1 LEFFVAQPQPS
12 RSITEVPLEPGLD
25 ALRLRELVDE
35 YRVALRVAG
44 RSPRTIRWYGDH
56 LAEFIRFLERS
67 GDRATL
73 AELRPP
79 VVRRWLVALGAHRDR
94 PLAPSSIAGRVR
106 TLHAFGSWLE
116 REFDLPNNPLRGV
129 PVPRV
134 PEQLV
139 RSLREPDIRALL
151 VAIDGS
157 EQPDRDRALVLV
169 LLDTGIRLS
178 EAAGLSVHDLDLIE
192 GRCRVMGKGA
202 KERVVP
208 VGRKARRAIRQ
219 MLARRGNPAAS
230 APLFAGAD
238 GRPLAPHGIQQVM
251 RRLSAR
257 ADLSVRCSPHILRH
271 TFARS
276 FLQNGG
282 DVFSLQRILGHS
294 PSSLQVTRRYV
305 DLLDDD
311 LREIHRNASP
321 VDRLS

>member
-1 LEFFVAQPQPS
+1 MARPARLVA
-12 RSITEVPLEPGLD
+12 EVRPDPGLE
-25 ALRLRELVDE
+25 ALRLADLVAE
-35 YRVALRVAG
+35 YCVALKVAG
-44 RSPRTIRWYGDH
+44 RSPRTIRWYRDH
-56 LAEFIRFLERS
+56 LAEFIGFLERS
-67 GDRATL
+67 GDSATF

-79 VVRRWLVALGAHRDR
+79 VVRRWLLALGARQGR
-94 PLAPSSIAGRVR
+94 PLAPSSMAGRVR
-106 TLHAFGSWLE
+106 TLRAFGSWLE
-116 REFDLPNNPLRGV
+116 REFDLADNPLRGV

-139 RSLREPDIRALL
+139 RSLRETEIRALL
-151 VAIDGS
+151 AAIEGS
-157 EQPDRDRALVLV
+157 EQPERDRALVLL

-178 EAAGLSVHDLDLIE
+178 EAAGLSVHDVDLIE

-208 VGRKARRAIRQ
+208 VGRKARRAIRL
-219 MLARRGNPAAS
+219 MLARRRRSGPGD
-230 APLFAGAD
+230 PLFIGAV
-238 GRPLAPHGIQQVM
+238 GRPLAPHGFQQVL

-257 ADLSVRCSPHILRH
+257 AGLTVRSSPHILRH

>member
-1 LEFFVAQPQPS
+1 MRRSRVTAAAPQQP
-12 RSITEVPLEPGLD
+12 LGLD
-25 ALRLRELVDE
+25 GLRLAELVAE
-35 YRVALRVAG
+35 YRVALKVAG

-56 LAEFIRFLERS
+56 LAEFIAFLERS
-67 GDRATL
+67 GEPATM

-79 VVRRWLVALGAHRDR
+79 FVRRWLVALGARQGR
-94 PLAPSSIAGRVR
+94 PLAPSSVAGRVR
-106 TLHAFGSWLE
+106 TLRAFAGWAA
-116 REFDLPNNPLRGV
+116 REFDLADNPLRGV
-129 PVPRV
+129 PVPKV

-139 RSLREPDIRALL
+139 RSLREADVRALL
-151 VAIDGS
+151 AAIDAGS
-157 EQPDRDRALVLV
+157 EQPERDRALVLL

-178 EAAGLSVHDLDLIE
+178 EAAGVRIGDIDLLE

-208 VGRKARRAIRQ
+208 VGRKARRAVRQ
-219 MLARRGNPAAS
+219 MLTRRSNPSAE
-230 APLFAGAD
+230 APLFVGAD
-238 GRPLAPHGIQQVM
+238 GRPLAPHGFQQVI
-251 RRLSAR
+251 RRLSER
-257 ADLSVRCSPHILRH
+257 AELSVRCSPHVLRH

-311 LREIHRNASP
+311 LREVHRNASP

>member
-1 LEFFVAQPQPS
+1 MARSPRLVAVAQPD
-12 RSITEVPLEPGLD
+12 PGLD
-25 ALRLRELVDE
+25 ALRLSDLVAE
-35 YRVALRVAG
+35 YYVALKVAG
-44 RSPRTIRWYGDH
+44 RSPRTIRWYRDH
-56 LAEFIRFLERS
+56 LAEFISFLERS
-67 GDRATL
+67 GDSGTFVD
-73 AELRPP
+73 LRPP

-94 PLAPSSIAGRVR
+94 PLAPSSVAGRVR
-106 TLHAFGSWLE
+106 TLRAFGSWLE
-116 REFDLPNNPLRGV
+116 REFDLPDNPLRGV

-139 RSLREPDIRALL
+139 RSLRETEIRALL
-151 VAIDGS
+151 AAIEGS
-157 EQPDRDRALVLV
+157 EQPERDRALVLL

-178 EAAGLSVHDLDLIE
+178 EAAGLSVHDVDLLE

-208 VGRKARRAIRQ
+208 VGRKARRAIRL
-219 MLARRGNPAAS
+219 MLARRRRSGPGD
-230 APLFAGAD
+230 PLFIGAD
-238 GRPLAPHGIQQVM
+238 GRPLAPHGFQQVL

-257 ADLSVRCSPHILRH
+257 AGLTVRSSPHILRH

>member
-1 LEFFVAQPQPS
+1 MSHLQ
-12 RSITEVPLEPGLD
+12 RSIVPTSPVSGLE
-25 ALRLRELVDE
+25 ALRLTDLVAE
-35 YRVALRVAG
+35 YRVALKVAG

-56 LAEFIRFLERS
+56 LAEFIGFLERS
-67 GDRATL
+67 GEPATL

-79 VVRRWLVALGAHRDR
+79 VVRRWLLAISTRAGR
-94 PLAPSSIAGRVR
+94 PLAPSSVAGRVR
-106 TLHAFGSWLE
+106 TLRAFGSWLE
-116 REFDLPNNPLRGV
+116 REFELADNPLRGV

-151 VAIDGS
+151 AAIDGS
-157 EQPDRDRALVLV
+157 EQPERDRALVLL

-178 EAAGLSVHDLDLIE
+178 EAAGLSVHDVDLIE

-219 MLARRGNPAAS
+219 MLARRGMPAPS
-230 APLFAGAD
+230 APMFVGAE
-238 GRPLAPHGIQQVM
+238 GRQLAPHGFQQVL

-257 ADLSVRCSPHILRH
+257 AGLTVRSSPHILRH

-282 DVFSLQRILGHS
+282 DVFRFLFGAFGQ
-294 PSSLQVTRRYV
+294 
-305 DLLDDD
+305 LL
-311 LREIHRNASP
+311 LKSGRTFPHAGFQ
-321 VDRLS
+321 RLS

>member
-1 LEFFVAQPQPS
+1 VS
-12 RSITEVPLEPGLD
+12 RSPRSLAEVPPESGLE
-25 ALRLRELVDE
+25 AMRLSELVDE

-44 RSPRTIRWYGDH
+44 RSPRTIRWYDDH

-79 VVRRWLVALGAHRDR
+79 VVRRWLVAISARHDR
-94 PLAPSSIAGRVR
+94 PLAPSSVAGRVR
-106 TLHAFGSWLE
+106 TLRAFGSWLE

-139 RSLREPDIRALL
+139 RSLREPEIRALL
-151 VAIDGS
+151 AAIDAGS
-157 EQPDRDRALVLV
+157 EQPDRDRALVLL

-178 EAAGLSVHDLDLIE
+178 EAAGLSVHDVDLLE

-208 VGRKARRAIRQ
+208 VGRKARRAVRQ

-230 APLFAGAD
+230 APLFAGTD

-321 VDRLS
+321 VDRLT

>member
-1 LEFFVAQPQPS
+1 MS
-12 RSITEVPLEPGLD
+12 RSPRSLAEVPPESGLE
-25 ALRLRELVDE
+25 AMRLSELVDE

-56 LAEFIRFLERS
+56 LAEFLRFLERP

-79 VVRRWLVALGAHRDR
+79 VVRRWLVAISARHDP
-94 PLAPSSIAGRVR
+94 PLAPSSVAGRVR
-106 TLHAFGSWLE
+106 TLRAFGSWLE
-116 REFDLPNNPLRGV
+116 REFDLPDNPLRGV

-151 VAIDGS
+151 AAIDAGS
-157 EQPDRDRALVLV
+157 EQPDRDRALVLL

-178 EAAGLSVHDLDLIE
+178 EAAGLSVHDVDLLE

-208 VGRKARRAIRQ
+208 IGRKARRAVRQ
-219 MLARRGNPAAS
+219 MLARRDNPGPS
-230 APLFAGAD
+230 APLFVGAD
-238 GRPLAPHGIQQVM
+238 GRQLAPHGFQQVI

-257 ADLSVRCSPHILRH
+257 ADLSVPCSPHILRH

-321 VDRLS
+321 VDRLA

>member
-1 LEFFVAQPQPS
+1 MDASQSS

-25 ALRLRELVDE
+25 SLRLSELVDE
-35 YRVALRVAG
+35 YRVALKVAG
-44 RSPRTIRWYGDH
+44 RSPRTISWYGDH

-134 PEQLV
+134 PDQLV
-139 RSLREPDIRALL
+139 RSLREPEIRALL
-151 VAIDGS
+151 AAIEGGS
-157 EQPDRDRALVLV
+157 EQPDRDRALVLL

-178 EAAGLSVHDLDLIE
+178 EAAGMTVHDLDLIE

-208 VGRKARRAIRQ
+208 VGRKARRAVRQ
-219 MLARRGNPAAS
+219 MLVKRGNPVAS

-251 RRLSAR
+251 RRLSER
-257 ADLSVRCSPHILRH
+257 ADISVRCSPHILRH

>member
-1 LEFFVAQPQPS
+1 VA
-12 RSITEVPLEPGLD
+12 RSPRLVTAPPPDPGLE
-25 ALRLRELVDE
+25 ALRLTELVAE
-35 YRVALRVAG
+35 YCVALKVAG
-44 RSPRTIRWYGDH
+44 RSPRTIRWYRDH

-67 GDRATL
+67 GDPATL

-79 VVRRWLVALGAHRDR
+79 VVRRWLVALGSRRDR
-94 PLAPSSIAGRVR
+94 PLAPSSVAGRVR
-106 TLHAFGSWLE
+106 TLRAFGSWLE
-116 REFDLPNNPLRGV
+116 REFDLADNPLHGV

-139 RSLREPDIRALL
+139 RSLRETEVRALL

-157 EQPDRDRALVLV
+157 EQPERDRALVLL

-178 EAAGLSVHDLDLIE
+178 EAAGLSVHDVDLIE

-208 VGRKARRAIRQ
+208 VGRKARKVIRQ
-219 MLARRGNPAAS
+219 MLVRRGNPGPS
-230 APLFAGAD
+230 APLFVGAD
-238 GRPLAPHGIQQVM
+238 GRPLAPHGFQQVL

-257 ADLSVRCSPHILRH
+257 AGLTVRSSPHILRH

-321 VDRLS
+321 VDRLT

>member
-1 LEFFVAQPQPS
+1 MARSARLTVAPLATGLE
-12 RSITEVPLEPGLD
+12 TM
-25 ALRLRELVDE
+25 RLTDLVDE
-35 YRVALRVAG
+35 YCVALKVAG
-44 RSPRTIRWYGDH
+44 RSPRTIRWYRDH
-56 LAEFIRFLERS
+56 LAEFIGFLERS
-67 GDRATL
+67 GEQATL

-79 VVRRWLVALGAHRDR
+79 VVRRWLMALGAHRDK
-94 PLAPSSIAGRVR
+94 PLAPSSVAGRVR
-106 TLHAFGSWLE
+106 TLRAFGSWLE
-116 REFDLPNNPLRGV
+116 REFDLPDNPLRGV

-139 RSLREPDIRALL
+139 RSLREADIRALL
-151 VAIDGS
+151 AAIEGS
-157 EQPDRDRALVLV
+157 EQPDRDRALVLL

-178 EAAGLSVHDLDLIE
+178 EAAGLSVGDVDLVE

-208 VGRKARRAIRQ
+208 IGRKARRAVRL
-219 MLARRGNPAAS
+219 MLGRRGKTTAP
-230 APLFAGAD
+230 APLFVGPD
-238 GRPLAPHGIQQVM
+238 GRPLAPHGIQQVL

-257 ADLSVRCSPHILRH
+257 TGLSMRCSPHILRH

-321 VDRLS
+321 VDRLG